1 MLKRNTL
8 LSLYSGINSY
18 LDYVQV
24 LERYKTK
31 QQNINR
37 YLIVISTHLTVNKAV
52 SVVINLHNNLS
63 MLIAQYLATKSP
75 L

>member
-18 LDYVQV
+18 LDYVKV

-31 QQNINR
+31 QQNIND
-37 YLIVISTHLTVNKAV
+37 I
-52 SVVINLHNNLS
+52 
-63 MLIAQYLATKSP
+63 
-75 L
+75 